1 MNGSNGTNGSSGSS
15 GSSGTSATSA
25 VKVYQVTLSYTSNVM
40 DAFPT
45 GLVSASG
52 PNGENLATL
61 QTAGW
66 VFSKV
71 DSTTLSVTRP
81 SGLQFQPLVNIM
93 THGVNGT
100 SVWSK
105 SPTGVANTSLSA
117 MQTLSSGNYT
127 TLTLY
132 GLNSA
137 NTGLVSS
144 GATTLTIT
152 FGLLS

>member
-1 MNGSNGTNGSSGSS
+1 
-15 GSSGTSATSA
+15 
-25 VKVYQVTLSYTSNVM
+25 M

-45 GLVSASG
+45 GLVSALG
-52 PNGENLATL
+52 PNGENLSTL

-66 VFSKV
+66 VFTKV
-71 DSTTLSVTRP
+71 DGTTLTITRP
-81 SGLQFQPLVNIM
+81 SGLQAQPLVNIM
-93 THGVNGT
+93 THGVNGST
-100 SVWSK
+100 IWSK

-117 MQTLSSGNYT
+117 MQTLSSGNFT

-152 FGLLS
+152 FGLLT